1 MTTKSE
7 RIRAVE
13 LRLREWARH
22 RAAVH
27 TQYEAMMALTG
38 ADSESAL
45 WRPVFALWEAYTEAV
60 RESVGDG
67 EHWLQWYEQ
76 ECGMGKRPKEVK
88 SLSGRR
94 IRVGTL
100 RELARVICDQ
110 AEAL

>member
-1 MTTKSE
+1 MTTKAE
-7 RIRAVE
+7 RICAVE

-27 TQYEAMMALTG
+27 AQYEAMMALTN

-60 RESVGDG
+60 SEAVGDRD
-67 EHWLQWYEQ
+67 HWLQWYEQ
-76 ECGMGKRPKEVK
+76 DCGMGKRPKELT

-94 IRVGTL
+94 IRVRTL
-100 RELARVICDQ
+100 RDLARVICDQ
-110 AEAL
+110 AEAP